1 MKMIHHSKAIKHRRT
16 WKVSFL
22 LSRTLYNCACHGAV
36 PISTVVPPTIR
47 GDCFCRTN
55 GRQKFVAQNGNE
67 SVSPQAQ

>member
-1 MKMIHHSKAIKHRRT
+1 MIHHSWAIKRRRT

-47 GDCFCRTN
+47 GDCFWRTN